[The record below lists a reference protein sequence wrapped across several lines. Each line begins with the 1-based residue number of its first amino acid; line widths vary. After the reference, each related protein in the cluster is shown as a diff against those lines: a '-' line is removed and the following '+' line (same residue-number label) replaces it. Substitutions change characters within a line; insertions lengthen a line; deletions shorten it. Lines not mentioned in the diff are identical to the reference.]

1 MNKILLQCDNLC
13 KRYQEGSVQ
22 TDVLHN
28 VSFSVGEGEMM
39 AIVGS
44 SGSGKSTL
52 LHLLGGL
59 DTPTSGDVIFNGQPM
74 SKLSSAAKA
83 ELRNQKL
90 GFIYQFHHLLPD
102 FTALENVA
110 MPLLIG
116 KKKPA
121 EINSRAL
128 EMLKAVGLDHR
139 ANHRPSELSG
149 GERQRVAIARA
160 LVNNP
165 RLVLADEPTGNLD
178 ARNADSIFQL
188 LGELNRLQ
196 GTAFLVVTHDL
207 QLAKRMSR
215 QLEMRDGRLTA
226 ETEPDGGGVM
236 AMPLSLLIGLRFS
249 RGRRRGGMVSLI
261 SVISTIGIALGVAVL
276 IVGLS
281 AMNGFERELNN
292 RILAVVPHGEIEA
305 VDQPWTNWQE
315 ALDHVQKVPGI
326 AAAAPYINFTGL
338 VESGANLRAIQV
350 KGVNPQQEQRLSA
363 LPSFVQ
369 GDAWRNFKAG
379 EQQII
384 IGKGVA
390 DALKV
395 KQGDWVS
402 IMIPNSNPEHKLMQ
416 PKRVRLHVA
425 GILQL
430 SGQLDHSFAMIPL
443 ADAQQYLDMGS
454 SVSGIALKMTDVFNA
469 NKLVRDAGEVTNSYV
484 YIKSWIGT
492 YGYMYRDIQMIRA
505 IMYLA
510 MVLVI
515 GVACFNIVSTL
526 VMAVKDKSGDI
537 AVLRTLGA
545 KDGLIRAIFVWY
557 GLLAGLF
564 GSLCGVIIG
573 VVVSLQLTP
582 IIEWIEKLI
591 GHQFLSSDIYFIDF
605 LPSEL
610 HWLDVFYVLVTALL
624 LSLLASW
631 YPARR
636 ASNIDPARVLSGQ

>member
-128 EMLKAVGLDHR
+128 EMLKAVGLEHR

-149 GERQRVAIARA
+149 GERQRVANALKQVGLSADAGKRYPHQLSGGQRQRVAIARA

-226 ETEPDGGGVM
+226 E
-236 AMPLSLLIGLRFS
+236 LSL
-249 RGRRRGGMVSLI
+249 M
-261 SVISTIGIALGVAVL
+261 
-276 IVGLS
+276 
-281 AMNGFERELNN
+281 
-292 RILAVVPHGEIEA
+292 
-305 VDQPWTNWQE
+305 
-315 ALDHVQKVPGI
+315 
-326 AAAAPYINFTGL
+326 
-338 VESGANLRAIQV
+338 GA
-350 KGVNPQQEQRLSA
+350 E
-363 LPSFVQ
+363 
-369 GDAWRNFKAG
+369 
-379 EQQII
+379 
-384 IGKGVA
+384 
-390 DALKV
+390 
-395 KQGDWVS
+395 
-402 IMIPNSNPEHKLMQ
+402 
-416 PKRVRLHVA
+416 
-425 GILQL
+425 
-430 SGQLDHSFAMIPL
+430 
-443 ADAQQYLDMGS
+443 
-454 SVSGIALKMTDVFNA
+454 
-469 NKLVRDAGEVTNSYV
+469 
-484 YIKSWIGT
+484 
-492 YGYMYRDIQMIRA
+492 
-505 IMYLA
+505 
-510 MVLVI
+510 
-515 GVACFNIVSTL
+515 
-526 VMAVKDKSGDI
+526 
-537 AVLRTLGA
+537 
-545 KDGLIRAIFVWY
+545 
-557 GLLAGLF
+557 
-564 GSLCGVIIG
+564 
-573 VVVSLQLTP
+573 
-582 IIEWIEKLI
+582 
-591 GHQFLSSDIYFIDF
+591 
-605 LPSEL
+605 
-610 HWLDVFYVLVTALL
+610 
-624 LSLLASW
+624 
-631 YPARR
+631 
-636 ASNIDPARVLSGQ
+636 